1 MTQLDDL
8 YLGYVGGCGGF
19 FALHLLLISN
29 QYNCSL
35 EQPFDQILKSQW
47 SIKNA
52 AHWKH
57 TEVWPNN
64 IKTLEEFDSPRLFFE
79 CNPVVSSW
87 KNITTSK
94 VLIYTDLFL
103 QLSLSKYKNANFYGP
118 DMPPRLKILDYHF
131 TEFYNNIRDPNW
143 PDCTAIEQVQQLP
156 NKIIQEL
163 QQHEDFID
171 LTNTD
176 SWEQWFLIKQK
187 NYQINNQVVYKDCF
201 DLAQYSNYVVDL
213 KDIVRSQGAA
223 LLAPLGLPVTEQHI
237 KFINMWVNLHSPE
250 LIRYLNSS
258 QS

>member
-19 FALHLLLISN
+19 FALHLLLLSN
-29 QYNCSL
+29 RYNCSL
-35 EQPFDQILKSQW
+35 EQPFDQILESQW

-64 IKTLEEFDSPRLFFE
+64 IKTLEEFNSPRLFFE

-87 KNITTSK
+87 KNITTRK

-103 QLSLSKYKNANFYGP
+103 QLALSKFKNASFYHSDLPPGP
-118 DMPPRLKILDYHF
+118 RTLDYHF
-131 TEFYNNIRDPNW
+131 TEFYNNIRGANW

-156 NKIIQEL
+156 DNIIQEL
-163 QQHEDFID
+163 QQHEDFVD
-171 LTNTD
+171 LETAN

-187 NYQINNQVVYKDCF
+187 NYQIKNQVVYKDCF
-201 DLAQYSNYVVDL
+201 DLAQCSNHVIDL
-213 KDIVRSQGAA
+213 KDIVWSQGAA
-223 LLAPLGLPVTEQHI
+223 LLDPLGLPVTDQHI
-237 KFINMWVNLHSPE
+237 KFINMWVNLHPTE
-250 LIRYLNSS
+250 LIKYIRFP
-258 QS
+258 